1 MVLFVDN
8 DVERETWYKG
18 KENDSDL
25 LSPRCSKRDLGDSY
39 NWGIRGS

>member
-18 KENDSDL
+18 KEND
-25 LSPRCSKRDLGDSY
+25 LSFRPTESEMQQERFGRFLQLGH
-39 NWGIRGS
+39 